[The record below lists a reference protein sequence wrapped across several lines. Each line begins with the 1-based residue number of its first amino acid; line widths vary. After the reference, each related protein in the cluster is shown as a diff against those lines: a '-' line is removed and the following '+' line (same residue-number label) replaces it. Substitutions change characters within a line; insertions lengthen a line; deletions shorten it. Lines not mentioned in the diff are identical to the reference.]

1 MQSGK
6 HKATCKNRQHCTIQG
21 LHERRQSVYSLN
33 LTAWGMQ
40 RQDEGNGAF
49 VQRVQE
55 AIVSELNVSIVEL
68 TMPQKAKLVAAAQT
82 TK

>member
-1 MQSGK
+1 
-6 HKATCKNRQHCTIQG
+6 
-21 LHERRQSVYSLN
+21 
-33 LTAWGMQ
+33 MQ